1 MNDSN
6 WVTLMGVSAPS
17 LALEA
22 AGITLYP
29 QMLGFYLC
37 IHPNW

>member
-1 MNDSN
+1 MNDSS
-6 WVTLMGVSAPS
+6 WVTLAGGSAPS

-22 AGITLYP
+22 VCITLYP
-29 QMLGFYLC
+29 QMLGFYLY